1 MSGYDVI
8 VIGGGHA
15 GCEAAA
21 ASARAG
27 ARTLLL
33 THKRSTLGEMSCN
46 PAIGGVGKGHLVRE
60 IDAADG
66 LMGRVADAA
75 GIQFRILNRRK
86 GPAVRGPRAQA
97 DRKLYRQ
104 AMLAALEAT
113 ENLEIRE
120 GAAEDLI
127 LADGR
132 VAGVLTADGEAPRA
146 AAVVLTTGTFLKGLI
161 HCGELKIAAGRAV
174 AGRSRFEG
182 DGIEAPSIGL
192 SDTLYG
198 LGFAMGRLKTGTP
211 PRLDGRTIDWPSL
224 EVQQGDDPPSPFSFV
239 TAAITTPQVP
249 CHITRTNERTHE
261 LIRANLHRA
270 PMYSG
275 QIEGRGPRY
284 CPSIEDK
291 VVRFAH
297 RSSHQIFLEPEG
309 LDDDTVYPNGIST
322 SMPQDVQLAFL
333 KTIRGLESAVVRRP
347 GYAIEYDF
355 VDPRELLPSLET
367 KRVLGL
373 YLAGQI
379 NGTTGYE
386 EAAAQGLMAGLN
398 AARAAGG
405 GDPVV
410 IDRAS
415 AYIGVLIDD
424 LVTKGVSEPYRMFT
438 SRAEYRLTLRADNAD
453 QRLTPLFERAGI
465 VGPKRSAAFAS
476 KLARLDEARARME
489 SLNLTPNEAQK
500 RGIAVRLDGTRRTAH
515 ELLGLPGVDFQV
527 LSGIWPQ
534 LQELEPQV
542 AEQLEID
549 AQYAGYLDR
558 QEADILAFRRDEA
571 LSLPGEL
578 DYSAVRGLSAEAA
591 QKLAAIRPATLGQAS
606 RIDGVTPA
614 ALTLVL
620 AHVKSLSTAA

>member
-1 MSGYDVI
+1 
-8 VIGGGHA
+8 
-15 GCEAAA
+15 
-21 ASARAG
+21 
-27 ARTLLL
+27 
-33 THKRSTLGEMSCN
+33 
-46 PAIGGVGKGHLVRE
+46 
-60 IDAADG
+60 
-66 LMGRVADAA
+66 
-75 GIQFRILNRRK
+75 
-86 GPAVRGPRAQA
+86 
-97 DRKLYRQ
+97 
-104 AMLAALEAT
+104 
-113 ENLEIRE
+113 
-120 GAAEDLI
+120 
-127 LADGR
+127 
-132 VAGVLTADGEAPRA
+132 
-146 AAVVLTTGTFLKGLI
+146 
-161 HCGELKIAAGRAV
+161 
-174 AGRSRFEG
+174 
-182 DGIEAPSIGL
+182 
-192 SDTLYG
+192 
-198 LGFAMGRLKTGTP
+198 
-211 PRLDGRTIDWPSL
+211 
-224 EVQQGDDPPSPFSFV
+224 
-239 TAAITTPQVP
+239 
-249 CHITRTNERTHE
+249 
-261 LIRANLHRA
+261 
-270 PMYSG
+270 
-275 QIEGRGPRY
+275 
-284 CPSIEDK
+284 
-291 VVRFAH
+291 
-297 RSSHQIFLEPEG
+297 
-309 LDDDTVYPNGIST
+309 
-322 SMPQDVQLAFL
+322 
-333 KTIRGLESAVVRRP
+333 
-347 GYAIEYDF
+347 
-355 VDPRELLPSLET
+355 
-367 KRVLGL
+367 VLGL